1 MLVKCLPIEI
11 IPRFGVTE
19 GMSSGRGP
27 PPVAILIK
35 EIARI
40 LNIKWDLHNPW
51 RPQRS
56 GKAER
61 MN

>member
-1 MLVKCLPIEI
+1 MLVKCLLIEI
-11 IPRFGVTE
+11 VPRFGVTE

-27 PPVAILIK
+27 HSVAILIK
-35 EIARI
+35 EMARI
-40 LNIKWDLHNPW
+40 LNIKWDLYKPW
-51 RPQRS
+51 RPQHS

>member
-1 MLVKCLPIEI
+1 MLVKCLLIEI

-40 LNIKWDLHNPW
+40 LNIK
-51 RPQRS
+51 
-56 GKAER
+56 
-61 MN
+61 

>member
-1 MLVKCLPIEI
+1 MLVKCLPKEI

-19 GMSSGRGP
+19 GMSSDRGP

-35 EIARI
+35 EMARI

-51 RPQRS
+51 RPQHS
-56 GKAER
+56 GKAGR